1 MARSIQQN
9 RIEPMLTTLIPVF
22 PLPDVV
28 LFPGV
33 FLPLHIFELRYRE
46 MVKDCL
52 AADRLIGISL
62 IRPGWDH
69 DTAGRPAIYPIGC
82 VGLISHIEELSDGRY
97 NLVLR
102 GVEKFRVVREEGA
115 ARTYRR
121 ASVDYFEESM
131 TAADREAVRRQRHQL
146 ERLLTAVADAP
157 DQPFP
162 SNLSDEEVVNALA
175 QYLDLE
181 PVERQALLEQ
191 DGVARRCSA
200 LIDLLEM
207 KAMSGSHPP
216 DRGLRH

>member
-1 MARSIQQN
+1 
-9 RIEPMLTTLIPVF
+9 MLTTLIPVF

-46 MVKDCL
+46 MVKDSL
-52 AADRLIGISL
+52 AGDRLIGISL
-62 IRPGWDH
+62 LRPGWDH
-69 DTAGRPAIYPIGC
+69 DSGGRPAIYPVGC
-82 VGLISHIEELSDGRY
+82 VGLISHIEELNDGRY

-102 GVEKFRVVREEGA
+102 GVEKFRVVREEDS
-115 ARTYRR
+115 ARAYRR

-131 TAADREAVRRQRHQL
+131 TAADRDVVRRQRHQL

-162 SNLSDEEVVNALA
+162 STLSDEEVINALA

-181 PVERQALLEQ
+181 PIERQALLEQ
-191 DGVARRCSA
+191 DGVARRCGA
-200 LIDLLEM
+200 LIELREM
-207 KAMSGSHPP
+207 KELSGSHLP

>member
-1 MARSIQQN
+1 
-9 RIEPMLTTLIPVF
+9 MLTTLIPVF

-33 FLPLHIFELRYRE
+33 FLPLHVFELRYRE

-62 IRPGWDH
+62 LRPGWDH
-69 DTAGRPAIYPIGC
+69 DTEGRPAIYPVGC

-102 GVEKFRVVREEGA
+102 GVEKFRVVREEEA

-131 TAADREAVRRQRHQL
+131 TAADRDAVRRQRHQL

-181 PVERQALLEQ
+181 PIERQALLEQ

-200 LIDLLEM
+200 LIELLEM
-207 KAMSGSHPP
+207 KQMSAGQAPG
-216 DRGLRH
+216 RGLRH

>member
-1 MARSIQQN
+1 
-9 RIEPMLTTLIPVF
+9 MLTTLIPVF

-46 MVKDCL
+46 MVKDSL
-52 AADRLIGISL
+52 AGDRLIGISL
-62 IRPGWDH
+62 LRPGWDH
-69 DTAGRPAIYPIGC
+69 DAEGRPAIYPVGC

-102 GVEKFRVVREEGA
+102 GVEKFRVLREEEQT
-115 ARTYRR
+115 RTYRR
-121 ASVDYFEESM
+121 ASVDYFEERM
-131 TAADREAVRRQRHQL
+131 TDADRDAVRRQRHQL
-146 ERLLTAVADAP
+146 ERLLSAVADAP
-157 DQPFP
+157 EQTFP
-162 SNLSDEEVVNALA
+162 ANLSDEEVINALA

-191 DGVARRCSA
+191 DGVARRCGA
-200 LIDLLEM
+200 LIELLEM
-207 KAMSGSHPP
+207 KEMSSNHPP

>member
-1 MARSIQQN
+1 
-9 RIEPMLTTLIPVF
+9 MLTTLIPVF

>member
-1 MARSIQQN
+1 
-9 RIEPMLTTLIPVF
+9 MLTTLIPVF

-62 IRPGWDH
+62 LRPGWDH
-69 DTAGRPAIYPIGC
+69 DTAGRPAIFPVGC
-82 VGLISHIEELSDGRY
+82 VGLISHIEELNDGRY

-181 PVERQALLEQ
+181 PIERQALLEQ
-191 DGVARRCSA
+191 DGVALRCSA
-200 LIDLLEM
+200 LIELLEM
-207 KAMSGSHPP
+207 KEISGSHPP

>member
-1 MARSIQQN
+1 
-9 RIEPMLTTLIPVF
+9 MLTTLIPVF

-46 MVKDCL
+46 MVKDTL
-52 AADRLIGISL
+52 AGDRLIGISL
-62 IRPGWDH
+62 LRPGWDH
-69 DTAGRPAIYPIGC
+69 DPHGRPAIYPVGC

-102 GVEKFRVVREEGA
+102 GVEKFRVVREETA

-121 ASVDYFEESM
+121 ASVDYFEERM
-131 TAADREAVRRQRHQL
+131 TATDRETVRRQRHHL
-146 ERLLTAVADAP
+146 EHLLTAVTDAP

-162 SNLSDEEVVNALA
+162 STLSDEEVINALA

-181 PVERQALLEQ
+181 PIERQALLEQ
-191 DGVARRCSA
+191 DGVARRCGA
-200 LIDLLEM
+200 LIELLEM
-207 KAMSGSHPP
+207 KELSGSHPP

>member
-1 MARSIQQN
+1 
-9 RIEPMLTTLIPVF
+9 MLTTLIPVF

-46 MVKDCL
+46 MVKDSL
-52 AADRLIGISL
+52 AEDRLIGISL
-62 IRPGWDH
+62 LRPGWDH
-69 DTAGRPAIYPIGC
+69 DSKGRPAIYPIGC
-82 VGLISHIEELSDGRY
+82 VGLISHVEQLSDGRY

-102 GVEKFRVVREEGA
+102 GVEKFRVVREEETV
-115 ARTYRR
+115 RPYRR

-131 TAADREAVRRQRHQL
+131 TEADRDIVRRQRHQL

-162 SNLSDEEVVNALA
+162 SNLSDEEVINALS

-181 PVERQALLEQ
+181 PIERQALLEQ
-191 DGVARRCSA
+191 DGVARRCGA
-200 LIDLLEM
+200 LIELLEM
-207 KAMSGSHPP
+207 KKLSEHHPP

>member
-1 MARSIQQN
+1 
-9 RIEPMLTTLIPVF
+9 MLTTLIPVF

-62 IRPGWDH
+62 LRPGWDH
-69 DTAGRPAIYPIGC
+69 DTAGRPAIFPVGC
-82 VGLISHIEELSDGRY
+82 VGLISHIEELNDGRY

-102 GVEKFRVVREEGA
+102 GVEKFRIVREEGA

-181 PVERQALLEQ
+181 PIERQALLEQ
-191 DGVARRCSA
+191 DGVALRCSA
-200 LIDLLEM
+200 LIELLEM
-207 KAMSGSHPP
+207 KEISGSHPP

>member
-1 MARSIQQN
+1 
-9 RIEPMLTTLIPVF
+9 MLTTLIPVF

-46 MVKDCL
+46 MVQDSL
-52 AADRLIGISL
+52 AGDRLIGISL
-62 IRPGWDH
+62 LRPGWDH
-69 DTAGRPAIYPIGC
+69 DGAGRPAIYPIGC

-102 GVEKFRVVREEGA
+102 GVEKFRVLREEEQTRA
-115 ARTYRR
+115 YRR
-121 ASVDYFEESM
+121 ASVDYFEERM
-131 TAADREAVRRQRHQL
+131 TDADRDAVRRQRHQL
-146 ERLLTAVADAP
+146 ERLLSAVADAP
-157 DQPFP
+157 EQTFP
-162 SNLSDEEVVNALA
+162 SNLSDEEVINALA

-191 DGVARRCSA
+191 DGVARRCGA
-200 LIDLLEM
+200 LIELLEM
-207 KAMSGSHPP
+207 KEMSSSHPP